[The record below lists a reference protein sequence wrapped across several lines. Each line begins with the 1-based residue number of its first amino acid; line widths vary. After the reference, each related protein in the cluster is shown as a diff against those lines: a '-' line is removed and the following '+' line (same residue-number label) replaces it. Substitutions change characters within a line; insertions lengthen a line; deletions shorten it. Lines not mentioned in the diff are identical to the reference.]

1 MVPRAGS
8 SNGFGIS
15 TTTSGVMF
23 QPVGKTRAG
32 GAVAGS
38 PAGAP
43 PSAQRASVSSASGL
57 NTFSLALAYSAW
69 PGSANQGGIA
79 LLWVAFL
86 IAAAH
91 GRALMALH
99 GGMVSIDS

>member
-1 MVPRAGS
+1 MVPRAGI

-23 QPVGKTRAG
+23 QPLGKTRAG

-43 PSAQRASVSSASGL
+43 PSAQRASVSSAFSDS
-57 NTFSLALAYSAW
+57 TFSCSLA
-69 PGSANQGGIA
+69 
-79 LLWVAFL
+79 
-86 IAAAH
+86 
-91 GRALMALH
+91 
-99 GGMVSIDS
+99 